1 MRDIIVIGAGVVGC
15 SIARELSKYN
25 LDVLVVEKNSDVSE
39 GISKG
44 NSGSMRDIIVI
55 GAGVVGC
62 SIARELSKYNLDVL
76 VVEKNSDVSEGI
88 SKGNSGIVHAGYNEK
103 IGTLKAKLN
112 IEGNKIFDDLSRD
125 LQFPFKR
132 NGAFILAFSDEE
144 MKTLESL
151 KENGE
156 KLGVEG
162 LEILTREEALNIEP
176 NLNKE
181 IVGVLNV
188 KTSGIVSPYEMT
200 IALAEN
206 AAENGVEFKLN
217 SKVTN
222 IEKISEGYKV
232 TLNNKEVVNGKLII
246 NASGLEGAFLNNLVS
261 MSKREINPVKGEYCL
276 FDKVAGAM
284 INKTLFQVP
293 NKLSKGVLVT
303 PTAEGNLLVGPNA
316 VEGKTLETSREGI
329 DEILY
334 KSKKSLEELP
344 VARILNTFSGIRPK
358 TKEGDFIIEEVEDAK
373 NFINVI
379 GIDSPGLTAA
389 PAIGVYVV
397 NMIKE
402 RLDLVEKKNF
412 KKTREDAKN
421 FINVIGID
429 SPGLTAA
436 PAIGVYV
443 VNMIKERLD
452 LVEKKNFKKTR
463 EKIVRFVEL
472 SLEEKN
478 KLIKE
483 KPAYGHM
490 VCKCE
495 FVTEGEIVEAIH
507 RPIKALT
514 VDAIKRRT
522 RASMGGCQGIGCTL
536 PISKILSRE
545 LGIDISDINKNS
557 EGSPVIGFKED

>member
-1 MRDIIVIGAGVVGC
+1 
-15 SIARELSKYN
+15 
-25 LDVLVVEKNSDVSE
+25 
-39 GISKG
+39 
-44 NSGSMRDIIVI
+44 MRDIIVI

-132 NGAFILAFSDEE
+132 NGAFILAFSDED
-144 MKTLESL
+144 MNILESL

-188 KTSGIVSPYEMT
+188 KTSGIVSPHEMT

-232 TLNNKEVVNGKLII
+232 TLNNREVVNGKIII

-329 DEILY
+329 DEILD
-334 KSKKSLEELP
+334 KSKTSLEELP

-412 KKTREDAKN
+412 KKTRE
-421 FINVIGID
+421 
-429 SPGLTAA
+429 
-436 PAIGVYV
+436 
-443 VNMIKERLD
+443 
-452 LVEKKNFKKTR
+452 
-463 EKIVRFVEL
+463 KIVRFAEL

-522 RASMGGCQGIGCTL
+522 RASMGGCQGVGCTL

-557 EGSPVIGFKED
+557 EGSPVIGFKEMIFNY

>member
-1 MRDIIVIGAGVVGC
+1 
-15 SIARELSKYN
+15 
-25 LDVLVVEKNSDVSE
+25 
-39 GISKG
+39 
-44 NSGSMRDIIVI
+44 MRDIIVI

-132 NGAFILAFSDEE
+132 NGAFILAFSDED

-232 TLNNKEVVNGKLII
+232 TLNNKELVSGKLII

-261 MSKREINPVKGEYCL
+261 MTKREINPVKGEYCL

-293 NKLSKGVLVT
+293 SKLSKGVLVT

-329 DEILY
+329 DEILD

-358 TKEGDFIIEEVEDAK
+358 TKGGDFIIEEVEDAK

-412 KKTREDAKN
+412 KR
-421 FINVIGID
+421 
-429 SPGLTAA
+429 
-436 PAIGVYV
+436 
-443 VNMIKERLD
+443 
-452 LVEKKNFKKTR
+452 TR
-463 EKIVRFVEL
+463 EKIVRFAEL
-472 SLEEKN
+472 SLKEKN

-522 RASMGGCQGIGCTL
+522 RASMGGCQGVGCTL

>member
-1 MRDIIVIGAGVVGC
+1 
-15 SIARELSKYN
+15 
-25 LDVLVVEKNSDVSE
+25 
-39 GISKG
+39 
-44 NSGSMRDIIVI
+44 MRDIIVI

-132 NGAFILAFSDEE
+132 NGAFILAFSDED
-144 MKTLESL
+144 MKTLEGL

-232 TLNNKEVVNGKLII
+232 TLNNKELVSGKIII

-261 MSKREINPVKGEYCL
+261 MTKREINPVKGEYCL

-329 DEILY
+329 DEILD

-358 TKEGDFIIEEVEDAK
+358 TKGGDFIIEEVEDAK

-412 KKTREDAKN
+412 KKTRE
-421 FINVIGID
+421 
-429 SPGLTAA
+429 
-436 PAIGVYV
+436 
-443 VNMIKERLD
+443 
-452 LVEKKNFKKTR
+452 
-463 EKIVRFVEL
+463 KIVRFAEL

-522 RASMGGCQGIGCTL
+522 RASMGGCQGVGCTL

>member
-1 MRDIIVIGAGVVGC
+1 
-15 SIARELSKYN
+15 
-25 LDVLVVEKNSDVSE
+25 
-39 GISKG
+39 
-44 NSGSMRDIIVI
+44 MRDIIVI

-132 NGAFILAFSDEE
+132 NGAFILAFSDED
-144 MKTLESL
+144 MNILESL

-222 IEKISEGYKV
+222 IEKTSEGYKL
-232 TLNNKEVVNGKLII
+232 TLNNKELVSGKIII

-261 MSKREINPVKGEYCL
+261 MSKREINSVKGEYCL

-329 DEILY
+329 DEILD

-358 TKEGDFIIEEVEDAK
+358 TKEGDFIIEEV
-373 NFINVI
+373 V
-379 GIDSPGLTAA
+379 
-389 PAIGVYVV
+389 
-397 NMIKE
+397 
-402 RLDLVEKKNF
+402 
-412 KKTREDAKN
+412 DAKN

-463 EKIVRFVEL
+463 EKIARFAEL

-478 KLIKE
+478 RLIKE
-483 KPAYGHM
+483 KPEYGHM

-507 RPIKALT
+507 RPIPALT

>member
-1 MRDIIVIGAGVVGC
+1 MRDIILIGAGVVGC

-39 GISKG
+39 G
-44 NSGSMRDIIVI
+44 V
-55 GAGVVGC
+55 
-62 SIARELSKYNLDVL
+62 
-76 VVEKNSDVSEGI
+76 

-112 IEGNKIFDDLSRD
+112 IEGNKMFDDLSRD

-132 NGAFILAFSDEE
+132 NGAFILAFSDKD
-144 MKTLESL
+144 MKKLESL
-151 KENGE
+151 KEKGE
-156 KLGVEG
+156 KLGIEG

-217 SKVTN
+217 SKVTS

-232 TLNNKEVVNGKLII
+232 TLNNKEIVNGKLII

-293 NKLSKGVLVT
+293 SKLSKGVLVT

-329 DEILY
+329 DEILD
-334 KSKKSLEELP
+334 KSKKSVEELP
-344 VARILNTFSGIRPK
+344 LARILNTFSGIRPK
-358 TKEGDFIIEEVEDAK
+358 TNHGDFIIEEVEDAK

-397 NMIKE
+397 NMIKDK
-402 RLDLVEKKNF
+402 LDL
-412 KKTREDAKN
+412 
-421 FINVIGID
+421 I
-429 SPGLTAA
+429 
-436 PAIGVYV
+436 
-443 VNMIKERLD
+443 
-452 LVEKKNFKKTR
+452 EKKNFKKTR
-463 EKIVRFVEL
+463 EKIARFAEL

-478 KLIKE
+478 RLIKE

-507 RPIKALT
+507 RPIPALT

>member
-1 MRDIIVIGAGVVGC
+1 
-15 SIARELSKYN
+15 
-25 LDVLVVEKNSDVSE
+25 
-39 GISKG
+39 
-44 NSGSMRDIIVI
+44 MRDIIVI

-412 KKTREDAKN
+412 KKTRE
-421 FINVIGID
+421 
-429 SPGLTAA
+429 
-436 PAIGVYV
+436 
-443 VNMIKERLD
+443 
-452 LVEKKNFKKTR
+452 
-463 EKIVRFVEL
+463 KIVRFAEL

-507 RPIKALT
+507 RTIPALT

>member
-1 MRDIIVIGAGVVGC
+1 
-15 SIARELSKYN
+15 
-25 LDVLVVEKNSDVSE
+25 
-39 GISKG
+39 
-44 NSGSMRDIIVI
+44 MRDIIVI

-222 IEKISEGYKV
+222 IEKTSEGYKL
-232 TLNNKEVVNGKLII
+232 TLNNKELVSGKIII

-329 DEILY
+329 DEILD

-358 TKEGDFIIEEVEDAK
+358 TKEGDFIIEEV
-373 NFINVI
+373 V
-379 GIDSPGLTAA
+379 
-389 PAIGVYVV
+389 
-397 NMIKE
+397 
-402 RLDLVEKKNF
+402 
-412 KKTREDAKN
+412 DAKN

-463 EKIVRFVEL
+463 EKIARFAEL

-478 KLIKE
+478 RLIKG
-483 KPAYGHM
+483 KPEYGHM

-507 RPIKALT
+507 RPIPALT

>member
-1 MRDIIVIGAGVVGC
+1 
-15 SIARELSKYN
+15 
-25 LDVLVVEKNSDVSE
+25 
-39 GISKG
+39 
-44 NSGSMRDIIVI
+44 MRDIIVI

-176 NLNKE
+176 NLNKK

-217 SKVTN
+217 SKVTS

-329 DEILY
+329 DEILD

-358 TKEGDFIIEEVEDAK
+358 TKGGDFIIEEVEDAK

-412 KKTREDAKN
+412 KKTRE
-421 FINVIGID
+421 
-429 SPGLTAA
+429 
-436 PAIGVYV
+436 
-443 VNMIKERLD
+443 
-452 LVEKKNFKKTR
+452 
-463 EKIVRFVEL
+463 KIVRFAEL
-472 SLEEKN
+472 SLKEKN

>member
-39 GISKG
+39 G
-44 NSGSMRDIIVI
+44 V
-55 GAGVVGC
+55 
-62 SIARELSKYNLDVL
+62 
-76 VVEKNSDVSEGI
+76 

-112 IEGNKIFDDLSRD
+112 IEGNKMFDDLSRD

-132 NGAFILAFSDEE
+132 NGAFILAFSDKD

-246 NASGLEGAFLNNLVS
+246 NSSGLEGAFLNNLVS

-293 NKLSKGVLVT
+293 SKLSKGVLVT

-329 DEILY
+329 DEILD
-334 KSKKSLEELP
+334 KSKKSVEELP
-344 VARILNTFSGIRPK
+344 LARILNTFSGIRPK
-358 TKEGDFIIEEVEDAK
+358 TNHGDFIIEEVEDAK

-397 NMIKE
+397 NMIKDK
-402 RLDLVEKKNF
+402 LDL
-412 KKTREDAKN
+412 
-421 FINVIGID
+421 I
-429 SPGLTAA
+429 
-436 PAIGVYV
+436 
-443 VNMIKERLD
+443 
-452 LVEKKNFKKTR
+452 EKKNFKKTR
-463 EKIVRFVEL
+463 EKIARFAEL
-472 SLEEKN
+472 SLKEKN
-478 KLIKE
+478 RLIKE

-507 RPIKALT
+507 RPIPALT

>member
-1 MRDIIVIGAGVVGC
+1 
-15 SIARELSKYN
+15 
-25 LDVLVVEKNSDVSE
+25 
-39 GISKG
+39 
-44 NSGSMRDIIVI
+44 MRDIIVI

-217 SKVTN
+217 SKVTS

-232 TLNNKEVVNGKLII
+232 TLNNKEIVNGKIII

-329 DEILY
+329 DEILD

-358 TKEGDFIIEEVEDAK
+358 TKGGDFIIEEVEDAK

-412 KKTREDAKN
+412 KKTRE
-421 FINVIGID
+421 
-429 SPGLTAA
+429 
-436 PAIGVYV
+436 
-443 VNMIKERLD
+443 
-452 LVEKKNFKKTR
+452 
-463 EKIVRFVEL
+463 KIVRFAEL

-478 KLIKE
+478 RLIKE

>member
-1 MRDIIVIGAGVVGC
+1 
-15 SIARELSKYN
+15 
-25 LDVLVVEKNSDVSE
+25 
-39 GISKG
+39 
-44 NSGSMRDIIVI
+44 MRDIIVI

-217 SKVTN
+217 SKVTS

-232 TLNNKEVVNGKLII
+232 TLNNKELVSGKIII

-329 DEILY
+329 DEILD

-358 TKEGDFIIEEVEDAK
+358 TKGGDFIIEEVEDAK

-412 KKTREDAKN
+412 KKTRE
-421 FINVIGID
+421 
-429 SPGLTAA
+429 
-436 PAIGVYV
+436 
-443 VNMIKERLD
+443 
-452 LVEKKNFKKTR
+452 
-463 EKIVRFVEL
+463 KIVRFAEL

-478 KLIKE
+478 RLIKE

>member
-1 MRDIIVIGAGVVGC
+1 
-15 SIARELSKYN
+15 
-25 LDVLVVEKNSDVSE
+25 
-39 GISKG
+39 
-44 NSGSMRDIIVI
+44 MRDIIVI

-132 NGAFILAFSDEE
+132 NGAFILAFKDEE

-232 TLNNKEVVNGKLII
+232 TLNNKELVSGKLII

-329 DEILY
+329 DEILD

-358 TKEGDFIIEEVEDAK
+358 TKGGDFIIEEVEDAK

-412 KKTREDAKN
+412 KKTRE
-421 FINVIGID
+421 
-429 SPGLTAA
+429 
-436 PAIGVYV
+436 
-443 VNMIKERLD
+443 
-452 LVEKKNFKKTR
+452 
-463 EKIVRFVEL
+463 KIVRFAEL

-495 FVTEGEIVEAIH
+495 FITEGEIVEAIH

>member
-1 MRDIIVIGAGVVGC
+1 
-15 SIARELSKYN
+15 
-25 LDVLVVEKNSDVSE
+25 
-39 GISKG
+39 
-44 NSGSMRDIIVI
+44 MRDIIVI

-232 TLNNKEVVNGKLII
+232 TLNNKELVSGKIII

-261 MSKREINPVKGEYCL
+261 MTKREINPVKGEYCL

-329 DEILY
+329 DEILD

-358 TKEGDFIIEEVEDAK
+358 TKEGDFIIEEV
-373 NFINVI
+373 V
-379 GIDSPGLTAA
+379 
-389 PAIGVYVV
+389 
-397 NMIKE
+397 
-402 RLDLVEKKNF
+402 
-412 KKTREDAKN
+412 DAKN

-463 EKIVRFVEL
+463 EKIVRFAEL

-495 FVTEGEIVEAIH
+495 FITEGEIVEAIH

>member
-1 MRDIIVIGAGVVGC
+1 
-15 SIARELSKYN
+15 
-25 LDVLVVEKNSDVSE
+25 
-39 GISKG
+39 
-44 NSGSMRDIIVI
+44 MRDIIVI

-217 SKVTN
+217 SKVTS

-232 TLNNKEVVNGKLII
+232 TLNNKELVSGKIII

-329 DEILY
+329 DEILD

-402 RLDLVEKKNF
+402 K
-412 KKTREDAKN
+412 
-421 FINVIGID
+421 
-429 SPGLTAA
+429 
-436 PAIGVYV
+436 
-443 VNMIKERLD
+443 LD

-463 EKIVRFVEL
+463 EKIIRFAEL

-478 KLIKE
+478 RLIKE
-483 KPAYGHM
+483 KPEYGHM

-522 RASMGGCQGIGCTL
+522 RASMGGCQGVGCTL

>member
-1 MRDIIVIGAGVVGC
+1 
-15 SIARELSKYN
+15 
-25 LDVLVVEKNSDVSE
+25 
-39 GISKG
+39 
-44 NSGSMRDIIVI
+44 MRDIIVI

-132 NGAFILAFSDEE
+132 NGAFILAFSDED
-144 MKTLESL
+144 MNILESL

-232 TLNNKEVVNGKLII
+232 TLNNREVVNGKIII

-261 MSKREINPVKGEYCL
+261 MTKREINPVKGEYCL

-329 DEILY
+329 DEILD

-412 KKTREDAKN
+412 KR
-421 FINVIGID
+421 
-429 SPGLTAA
+429 
-436 PAIGVYV
+436 
-443 VNMIKERLD
+443 
-452 LVEKKNFKKTR
+452 TR
-463 EKIVRFVEL
+463 EKIVRFAEL
-472 SLEEKN
+472 SLKEKN

-522 RASMGGCQGIGCTL
+522 RASMGGCQGVGCTL

>member
-1 MRDIIVIGAGVVGC
+1 
-15 SIARELSKYN
+15 
-25 LDVLVVEKNSDVSE
+25 
-39 GISKG
+39 
-44 NSGSMRDIIVI
+44 MRDIIVI

-232 TLNNKEVVNGKLII
+232 TLNNKELVSGKLII

-329 DEILY
+329 DEILD

-358 TKEGDFIIEEVEDAK
+358 TNHGDFIIEEVEDAK

-402 RLDLVEKKNF
+402 K
-412 KKTREDAKN
+412 
-421 FINVIGID
+421 
-429 SPGLTAA
+429 
-436 PAIGVYV
+436 
-443 VNMIKERLD
+443 LD

-463 EKIVRFVEL
+463 EKIVRFAEL

>member
-39 GISKG
+39 G
-44 NSGSMRDIIVI
+44 V
-55 GAGVVGC
+55 
-62 SIARELSKYNLDVL
+62 
-76 VVEKNSDVSEGI
+76 

-217 SKVTN
+217 SKVTS

-232 TLNNKEVVNGKLII
+232 TLNNKELVSGKIII

-329 DEILY
+329 DEILD

-412 KKTREDAKN
+412 KKTRE
-421 FINVIGID
+421 
-429 SPGLTAA
+429 
-436 PAIGVYV
+436 
-443 VNMIKERLD
+443 
-452 LVEKKNFKKTR
+452 
-463 EKIVRFVEL
+463 KIVRFAEL

-522 RASMGGCQGIGCTL
+522 RASMGGCQGVGCTL

>member
-1 MRDIIVIGAGVVGC
+1 
-15 SIARELSKYN
+15 
-25 LDVLVVEKNSDVSE
+25 
-39 GISKG
+39 
-44 NSGSMRDIIVI
+44 MRDIIVI

-112 IEGNKIFDDLSRD
+112 IEGNKIFDDLSRE

-132 NGAFILAFSDEE
+132 NGAFILAFKDEE

-232 TLNNKEVVNGKLII
+232 TLNNKEVVSVKIII

-261 MSKREINPVKGEYCL
+261 MNKREINHVKGEYCL
-276 FDKVAGAM
+276 FDKVAGSM

-329 DEILY
+329 DEILD

-402 RLDLVEKKNF
+402 K
-412 KKTREDAKN
+412 
-421 FINVIGID
+421 
-429 SPGLTAA
+429 
-436 PAIGVYV
+436 
-443 VNMIKERLD
+443 LD

-463 EKIVRFVEL
+463 EKIVRFAEL

-522 RASMGGCQGIGCTL
+522 RASMGGCQGVGCTL

-557 EGSPVIGFKED
+557 EGSPVVGFKED

>member
-1 MRDIIVIGAGVVGC
+1 
-15 SIARELSKYN
+15 
-25 LDVLVVEKNSDVSE
+25 
-39 GISKG
+39 
-44 NSGSMRDIIVI
+44 MRDIIVI

-217 SKVTN
+217 SKVTS

-232 TLNNKEVVNGKLII
+232 TLNNKELVSGKIII

-329 DEILY
+329 DEILD

-358 TKEGDFIIEEVEDAK
+358 TKGGDFIIEEVEDAK

-412 KKTREDAKN
+412 KKTRE
-421 FINVIGID
+421 
-429 SPGLTAA
+429 
-436 PAIGVYV
+436 
-443 VNMIKERLD
+443 
-452 LVEKKNFKKTR
+452 
-463 EKIVRFVEL
+463 KIVRFAEL

-495 FVTEGEIVEAIH
+495 FITEGEIVEAIH

-557 EGSPVIGFKED
+557 EGSPVIGLKED

>member
-1 MRDIIVIGAGVVGC
+1 
-15 SIARELSKYN
+15 
-25 LDVLVVEKNSDVSE
+25 
-39 GISKG
+39 
-44 NSGSMRDIIVI
+44 MRDIIVI

-132 NGAFILAFSDEE
+132 NGAFILAFSDED
-144 MKTLESL
+144 MNILESL

-232 TLNNKEVVNGKLII
+232 TLNNKELVSGKLII

-293 NKLSKGVLVT
+293 SKLSKGVLVT

-316 VEGKTLETSREGI
+316 VEGKILETSREGI
-329 DEILY
+329 DEILD

-358 TKEGDFIIEEVEDAK
+358 TKGGDFIIEEVEDAK

-412 KKTREDAKN
+412 KKTRE
-421 FINVIGID
+421 
-429 SPGLTAA
+429 
-436 PAIGVYV
+436 
-443 VNMIKERLD
+443 
-452 LVEKKNFKKTR
+452 
-463 EKIVRFVEL
+463 KIVRFAEL

-478 KLIKE
+478 RLIKE

-536 PISKILSRE
+536 PISKIISRE

>member
-1 MRDIIVIGAGVVGC
+1 
-15 SIARELSKYN
+15 
-25 LDVLVVEKNSDVSE
+25 
-39 GISKG
+39 
-44 NSGSMRDIIVI
+44 MRDIIVI

-112 IEGNKIFDDLSRD
+112 IEGNKIFDNLSRD

-132 NGAFILAFSDEE
+132 NGAFILAFKDEE

-232 TLNNKEVVNGKLII
+232 TLNNKEVVSGKIII

-261 MSKREINPVKGEYCL
+261 MTKREINPVKGEYCL

-329 DEILY
+329 DEILD
-334 KSKKSLEELP
+334 KSKKSIEELP

-402 RLDLVEKKNF
+402 K
-412 KKTREDAKN
+412 
-421 FINVIGID
+421 
-429 SPGLTAA
+429 
-436 PAIGVYV
+436 
-443 VNMIKERLD
+443 LD

-463 EKIVRFVEL
+463 EKIVRFAEL

-483 KPAYGHM
+483 NPAYGHM

-522 RASMGGCQGIGCTL
+522 RASMGGCQGVGCTL

>member
-1 MRDIIVIGAGVVGC
+1 
-15 SIARELSKYN
+15 
-25 LDVLVVEKNSDVSE
+25 
-39 GISKG
+39 
-44 NSGSMRDIIVI
+44 MRDIIVI

-132 NGAFILAFSDEE
+132 NGAFILAFKDEE

-232 TLNNKEVVNGKLII
+232 TLNNKEVVSGKIII

-261 MSKREINPVKGEYCL
+261 MTKREINPVKGEYCL

-329 DEILY
+329 DEILD
-334 KSKKSLEELP
+334 KSKKSIEELP

-358 TKEGDFIIEEVEDAK
+358 TKEGDFIIEEVADAK

-402 RLDLVEKKNF
+402 K
-412 KKTREDAKN
+412 
-421 FINVIGID
+421 
-429 SPGLTAA
+429 
-436 PAIGVYV
+436 
-443 VNMIKERLD
+443 LD

-463 EKIVRFVEL
+463 EKIVRFAEL

-522 RASMGGCQGIGCTL
+522 RASMGGCQGVGCTL

>member
-1 MRDIIVIGAGVVGC
+1 
-15 SIARELSKYN
+15 
-25 LDVLVVEKNSDVSE
+25 
-39 GISKG
+39 
-44 NSGSMRDIIVI
+44 MRDIIVI

-112 IEGNKIFDDLSRD
+112 IEGNKIFDDLSRE

-132 NGAFILAFSDEE
+132 NGAFILAFKDEE

-232 TLNNKEVVNGKLII
+232 TLNNKEVVSGKIII
-246 NASGLEGAFLNNLVS
+246 NASGLEGAFLNNLIS
-261 MSKREINPVKGEYCL
+261 MTKREINPVKGEYCL

-316 VEGKTLETSREGI
+316 VEGRNLETSREGI
-329 DEILY
+329 DEILD
-334 KSKKSLEELP
+334 KSKKSIKELP

-358 TKEGDFIIEEVEDAK
+358 TKGGDFIIEEVEDAK

-402 RLDLVEKKNF
+402 K
-412 KKTREDAKN
+412 
-421 FINVIGID
+421 
-429 SPGLTAA
+429 
-436 PAIGVYV
+436 
-443 VNMIKERLD
+443 LD

-463 EKIVRFVEL
+463 EKIVRFAEL

-478 KLIKE
+478 RLIKE
-483 KPAYGHM
+483 KPTYGHM

-514 VDAIKRRT
+514 IDAVKRRT
-522 RASMGGCQGIGCTL
+522 RASMGGCQGVGCTL

-557 EGSPVIGFKED
+557 EGSPVVGFKED

>member
-1 MRDIIVIGAGVVGC
+1 
-15 SIARELSKYN
+15 
-25 LDVLVVEKNSDVSE
+25 
-39 GISKG
+39 
-44 NSGSMRDIIVI
+44 MRDIIVI

-217 SKVTN
+217 SKVTS

-232 TLNNKEVVNGKLII
+232 TLNNKELVSGKLII

-293 NKLSKGVLVT
+293 SKLSKGVLVT

-329 DEILY
+329 DEILD

-358 TKEGDFIIEEVEDAK
+358 TKGGDFIIEEVEDAK

-412 KKTREDAKN
+412 KKTRE
-421 FINVIGID
+421 
-429 SPGLTAA
+429 
-436 PAIGVYV
+436 
-443 VNMIKERLD
+443 
-452 LVEKKNFKKTR
+452 
-463 EKIVRFVEL
+463 KIVRFAEL

-478 KLIKE
+478 RLIKE

>member
-1 MRDIIVIGAGVVGC
+1 
-15 SIARELSKYN
+15 
-25 LDVLVVEKNSDVSE
+25 
-39 GISKG
+39 
-44 NSGSMRDIIVI
+44 MRDIIVI

-132 NGAFILAFSDEE
+132 NGAFILAFKDED
-144 MKTLESL
+144 MNILESL

-156 KLGVEG
+156 ELGVEG

-232 TLNNKEVVNGKLII
+232 TLNNKELVSGKIII

-261 MSKREINPVKGEYCL
+261 MTKREINPVKGEYCL

-329 DEILY
+329 DEILD

-358 TKEGDFIIEEVEDAK
+358 TNHGDFIIEEVEDAK

-412 KKTREDAKN
+412 KKTRE
-421 FINVIGID
+421 
-429 SPGLTAA
+429 
-436 PAIGVYV
+436 
-443 VNMIKERLD
+443 
-452 LVEKKNFKKTR
+452 
-463 EKIVRFVEL
+463 KIVRFAEL

-522 RASMGGCQGIGCTL
+522 RASMGGCQGVGCTL

-545 LGIDISDINKNS
+545 LEIDISDINKNS
-557 EGSPVIGFKED
+557 EGSPVIGFKEMIFNY

>member
-1 MRDIIVIGAGVVGC
+1 
-15 SIARELSKYN
+15 
-25 LDVLVVEKNSDVSE
+25 
-39 GISKG
+39 
-44 NSGSMRDIIVI
+44 MRDIIVI

-217 SKVTN
+217 SKVTS

-232 TLNNKEVVNGKLII
+232 TLNNKELVSGKLII

-261 MSKREINPVKGEYCL
+261 MTKREINPVKGEYCL

-329 DEILY
+329 DEILD

-389 PAIGVYVV
+389 P
-397 NMIKE
+397 
-402 RLDLVEKKNF
+402 
-412 KKTREDAKN
+412 T
-421 FINVIGID
+421 
-429 SPGLTAA
+429 
-436 PAIGVYV
+436 IGVYV

-463 EKIVRFVEL
+463 EKIVRFAEL

-522 RASMGGCQGIGCTL
+522 RASMGGCQGVGCTL

>member
-39 GISKG
+39 G
-44 NSGSMRDIIVI
+44 V
-55 GAGVVGC
+55 
-62 SIARELSKYNLDVL
+62 
-76 VVEKNSDVSEGI
+76 

-112 IEGNKIFDDLSRD
+112 IEGNKMFDDLSRD

-132 NGAFILAFSDEE
+132 NGAFILAFSDED
-144 MKTLESL
+144 MKTLEGL
-151 KENGE
+151 KEKGE

-232 TLNNKEVVNGKLII
+232 TLNNKEVVNGRLII

-293 NKLSKGVLVT
+293 SELSKGVLVT
-303 PTAEGNLLVGPNA
+303 PTAEGNLLLGPNA

-329 DEILY
+329 DEILD
-334 KSKKSLEELP
+334 KSKKSVEELP
-344 VARILNTFSGIRPK
+344 LARILNTFSGIRPK
-358 TKEGDFIIEEVEDAK
+358 TNHGDFIVEELEDAK

-397 NMIKE
+397 NMIKN
-402 RLDLVEKKNF
+402 K
-412 KKTREDAKN
+412 
-421 FINVIGID
+421 
-429 SPGLTAA
+429 
-436 PAIGVYV
+436 
-443 VNMIKERLD
+443 LD

-463 EKIVRFVEL
+463 EKIARFAEL

-478 KLIKE
+478 RLIKE

-507 RPIKALT
+507 RPIPALT

>member
-1 MRDIIVIGAGVVGC
+1 M
-15 SIARELSKYN
+15 K
-25 LDVLVVEKNSDVSE
+25 
-39 GISKG
+39 
-44 NSGSMRDIIVI
+44 DIIVI

-132 NGAFILAFSDEE
+132 NGAFILAFSDED
-144 MKTLESL
+144 MNILESL

-232 TLNNKEVVNGKLII
+232 TLNNKELVSGKIII

-329 DEILY
+329 DEILD

-358 TKEGDFIIEEVEDAK
+358 TKEGDFIIEEVVDAK

-412 KKTREDAKN
+412 KKTRD
-421 FINVIGID
+421 
-429 SPGLTAA
+429 
-436 PAIGVYV
+436 
-443 VNMIKERLD
+443 
-452 LVEKKNFKKTR
+452 
-463 EKIVRFVEL
+463 KIARFAEL

-478 KLIKE
+478 RLIKE
-483 KPAYGHM
+483 KPEYGHM

-507 RPIKALT
+507 RPIPALT

>member
-1 MRDIIVIGAGVVGC
+1 
-15 SIARELSKYN
+15 
-25 LDVLVVEKNSDVSE
+25 
-39 GISKG
+39 
-44 NSGSMRDIIVI
+44 MRDIIVI

-261 MSKREINPVKGEYCL
+261 MTKREINPVKGEYCL

-329 DEILY
+329 DEILD

-358 TKEGDFIIEEVEDAK
+358 TKGGDFIIEEVEDAK

-412 KKTREDAKN
+412 KKTRE
-421 FINVIGID
+421 
-429 SPGLTAA
+429 
-436 PAIGVYV
+436 
-443 VNMIKERLD
+443 
-452 LVEKKNFKKTR
+452 
-463 EKIVRFVEL
+463 KIVRFAEL

-495 FVTEGEIVEAIH
+495 FITEGEIVEAIH

-522 RASMGGCQGIGCTL
+522 RASMGGCQGVGCTL

>member
-1 MRDIIVIGAGVVGC
+1 
-15 SIARELSKYN
+15 
-25 LDVLVVEKNSDVSE
+25 
-39 GISKG
+39 
-44 NSGSMRDIIVI
+44 MRDIIVI

-217 SKVTN
+217 SKVTS

-232 TLNNKEVVNGKLII
+232 TLNNKELVSGKIII

-329 DEILY
+329 DEILD

-358 TKEGDFIIEEVEDAK
+358 TKGGDFIIEEVEDAK

-412 KKTREDAKN
+412 KKTRE
-421 FINVIGID
+421 
-429 SPGLTAA
+429 
-436 PAIGVYV
+436 
-443 VNMIKERLD
+443 
-452 LVEKKNFKKTR
+452 
-463 EKIVRFVEL
+463 KIVRFAEL

-495 FVTEGEIVEAIH
+495 FITEGEIVEAIH

>member
-39 GISKG
+39 G
-44 NSGSMRDIIVI
+44 V
-55 GAGVVGC
+55 
-62 SIARELSKYNLDVL
+62 
-76 VVEKNSDVSEGI
+76 

-176 NLNKE
+176 NLNKK

-232 TLNNKEVVNGKLII
+232 TLNNKELVSGKLII

-293 NKLSKGVLVT
+293 SKLSKGVLVT

-329 DEILY
+329 DEILD

-358 TKEGDFIIEEVEDAK
+358 TKGGDFIIEEVEDAK

-412 KKTREDAKN
+412 KKTRE
-421 FINVIGID
+421 
-429 SPGLTAA
+429 
-436 PAIGVYV
+436 
-443 VNMIKERLD
+443 
-452 LVEKKNFKKTR
+452 
-463 EKIVRFVEL
+463 KIVRFAEL

-507 RPIKALT
+507 RTIPALT

>member
-1 MRDIIVIGAGVVGC
+1 
-15 SIARELSKYN
+15 
-25 LDVLVVEKNSDVSE
+25 
-39 GISKG
+39 
-44 NSGSMRDIIVI
+44 MRDIIVI

-246 NASGLEGAFLNNLVS
+246 NASGLEGVFLNNLVS

-412 KKTREDAKN
+412 KKTRE
-421 FINVIGID
+421 
-429 SPGLTAA
+429 
-436 PAIGVYV
+436 
-443 VNMIKERLD
+443 
-452 LVEKKNFKKTR
+452 
-463 EKIVRFVEL
+463 KIVRFAEL

>member
-1 MRDIIVIGAGVVGC
+1 
-15 SIARELSKYN
+15 
-25 LDVLVVEKNSDVSE
+25 
-39 GISKG
+39 
-44 NSGSMRDIIVI
+44 MRDIIVI

-217 SKVTN
+217 SKVTS

-232 TLNNKEVVNGKLII
+232 TLNNKELVSGKLII

-329 DEILY
+329 DEILD

-358 TKEGDFIIEEVEDAK
+358 TKGGDFIIEEVEDAK

-412 KKTREDAKN
+412 KKTRE
-421 FINVIGID
+421 
-429 SPGLTAA
+429 
-436 PAIGVYV
+436 
-443 VNMIKERLD
+443 
-452 LVEKKNFKKTR
+452 
-463 EKIVRFVEL
+463 KIVRFAEL

-478 KLIKE
+478 RLIKE

-522 RASMGGCQGIGCTL
+522 RASMGGCQGVGCTL

>member
-39 GISKG
+39 G
-44 NSGSMRDIIVI
+44 V
-55 GAGVVGC
+55 
-62 SIARELSKYNLDVL
+62 
-76 VVEKNSDVSEGI
+76 

-132 NGAFILAFSDEE
+132 NGAFILAFKDEE

-232 TLNNKEVVNGKLII
+232 TLNNKEVVSGKIII

-261 MSKREINPVKGEYCL
+261 MTKREINPVKGEYCL

-329 DEILY
+329 DEILD

-358 TKEGDFIIEEVEDAK
+358 TKEGDFIIEEVADAK

-402 RLDLVEKKNF
+402 K
-412 KKTREDAKN
+412 
-421 FINVIGID
+421 
-429 SPGLTAA
+429 
-436 PAIGVYV
+436 
-443 VNMIKERLD
+443 LD

-463 EKIVRFVEL
+463 EKIVRFAEL

-478 KLIKE
+478 RLIKE

-522 RASMGGCQGIGCTL
+522 RASMGGCQGVGCTL

-557 EGSPVIGFKED
+557 EGSPVVGFKED

>member
-1 MRDIIVIGAGVVGC
+1 
-15 SIARELSKYN
+15 
-25 LDVLVVEKNSDVSE
+25 
-39 GISKG
+39 
-44 NSGSMRDIIVI
+44 MRDIIVI

-132 NGAFILAFSDEE
+132 NGAFILAFSDED
-144 MKTLESL
+144 MNILESL

-232 TLNNKEVVNGKLII
+232 TLNNREVVNGKIII

-329 DEILY
+329 DEILD
-334 KSKKSLEELP
+334 KSKTSLEELP

-412 KKTREDAKN
+412 KKTRE
-421 FINVIGID
+421 
-429 SPGLTAA
+429 
-436 PAIGVYV
+436 
-443 VNMIKERLD
+443 
-452 LVEKKNFKKTR
+452 
-463 EKIVRFVEL
+463 KIFRFAEL

>member
-1 MRDIIVIGAGVVGC
+1 
-15 SIARELSKYN
+15 
-25 LDVLVVEKNSDVSE
+25 
-39 GISKG
+39 
-44 NSGSMRDIIVI
+44 MRDIIVI

-176 NLNKE
+176 NLNKK

-217 SKVTN
+217 SKVTS

-232 TLNNKEVVNGKLII
+232 TLNNKELVSGKLII

-329 DEILY
+329 DEILD

-358 TKEGDFIIEEVEDAK
+358 TKGGDFIIEEVEDAK

-412 KKTREDAKN
+412 KKTRE
-421 FINVIGID
+421 
-429 SPGLTAA
+429 
-436 PAIGVYV
+436 
-443 VNMIKERLD
+443 
-452 LVEKKNFKKTR
+452 
-463 EKIVRFVEL
+463 KIVRFAEL

-490 VCKCE
+490 ICKCE

>member
-1 MRDIIVIGAGVVGC
+1 
-15 SIARELSKYN
+15 
-25 LDVLVVEKNSDVSE
+25 
-39 GISKG
+39 
-44 NSGSMRDIIVI
+44 MRDIIVI

-103 IGTLKAKLN
+103 IGTLKAKVN
-112 IEGNKIFDDLSRD
+112 IQGNKIFDDLSRD

-132 NGAFILAFSDEE
+132 NGAFILAFSDED
-144 MKTLESL
+144 MNILESL

-156 KLGVEG
+156 KLGVER
-162 LEILTREEALNIEP
+162 LEILPREESLNIEP

-232 TLNNKEVVNGKLII
+232 TLNNREVVNGKIII

-329 DEILY
+329 DEILD
-334 KSKKSLEELP
+334 KSKTSLEELP

-412 KKTREDAKN
+412 KKTRE
-421 FINVIGID
+421 
-429 SPGLTAA
+429 
-436 PAIGVYV
+436 
-443 VNMIKERLD
+443 
-452 LVEKKNFKKTR
+452 
-463 EKIVRFVEL
+463 KIVRFAEL

-522 RASMGGCQGIGCTL
+522 RASMGGCQGVGCTL

-557 EGSPVIGFKED
+557 EGSPVIGFKEMIFNY

>member
-1 MRDIIVIGAGVVGC
+1 
-15 SIARELSKYN
+15 
-25 LDVLVVEKNSDVSE
+25 
-39 GISKG
+39 
-44 NSGSMRDIIVI
+44 MRDIIVI

-132 NGAFILAFSDEE
+132 NGAFILAFKDEE

-232 TLNNKEVVNGKLII
+232 TLNNKEVVSGKIII
-246 NASGLEGAFLNNLVS
+246 NASGLEGAFLNNLIS
-261 MSKREINPVKGEYCL
+261 MTKREINPVKGEYCL

-329 DEILY
+329 DEILD

-402 RLDLVEKKNF
+402 K
-412 KKTREDAKN
+412 
-421 FINVIGID
+421 
-429 SPGLTAA
+429 
-436 PAIGVYV
+436 
-443 VNMIKERLD
+443 LD

-463 EKIVRFVEL
+463 EKIVRFAEL

-483 KPAYGHM
+483 NPAYGHM

-522 RASMGGCQGIGCTL
+522 RASMGGCQGVGCTL

-557 EGSPVIGFKED
+557 EGSPVVGFKED

>member
-1 MRDIIVIGAGVVGC
+1 
-15 SIARELSKYN
+15 
-25 LDVLVVEKNSDVSE
+25 
-39 GISKG
+39 
-44 NSGSMRDIIVI
+44 MRDIIVI

-217 SKVTN
+217 SKVTS

-232 TLNNKEVVNGKLII
+232 TLNNKELVSGKLII

-329 DEILY
+329 DEILD

-358 TKEGDFIIEEVEDAK
+358 TKGGDFIIEEVEDAK

-397 NMIKE
+397 NIIKE
-402 RLDLVEKKNF
+402 K
-412 KKTREDAKN
+412 
-421 FINVIGID
+421 
-429 SPGLTAA
+429 
-436 PAIGVYV
+436 
-443 VNMIKERLD
+443 LD

-463 EKIVRFVEL
+463 EKIVRFAEL